1 MKLLVCVLNE
11 TRRLNDLLK
20 AMAEIGVSGATVLE
34 SQGMAGVLGKET
46 PVVAGLRHL
55 VTQGR
60 TFNYTIMSVLEDD
73 EVADRTM
80 KAIEDH
86 LLPGTKAGT
95 RGVAFTVQVNQ
106 FVRFSPTGQEVMFKG
121 KKKVEPSVPATATST
136 FQRSM
141 LAALKRAESSPP
153 KLVEKLASGLKSL
166 VEGKD
171 AAELKEKRRGP
182 RVECDYRVRAKS
194 DTLTVDGRLVDL
206 GIFGLSFLSPV
217 ELRPD
222 SELEIS
228 PPLEVMEEAPAAIR
242 CKVEQCVPSGDKYHC
257 GLGYNESAETLTESW
272 IAQLLLALGFDLTHL
287 VQKRKQ
293 RRVPVEIKAEFQT
306 FDGELST
313 SAQVLDLGVQGA
325 LVEARVQWTQ
335 GTEIGLLLGPHK
347 EHEAFYLDGVVVDVR
362 EGENGAHL
370 HGIRFYPSDPQRM
383 ERLGRLLIDLLK
395 NPAPRTA

>member
-80 KAIEDH
+80 KAIEHH

-106 FVRFSPTGQEVMFKG
+106 FVRFSPFGQEVMFKG
-121 KKKVEPSVPATATST
+121 KRSAPSMPPAAASS

-166 VEGKD
+166 VEGRG
-171 AAELKEKRRGP
+171 AGELKEKRRGP
-182 RVECDYRVRAKS
+182 RVECEYRVRAKT

-217 ELRPD
+217 ELRTD
-222 SELEIS
+222 TELEIS
-228 PPLEVMEEAPAAIR
+228 PPLEVMEEAPTAIR
-242 CKVEQCVPSGDKYHC
+242 CKVEQCVPVGDKYHC
-257 GLGYNESAETLTESW
+257 GLAYNESAETLTESW

-293 RRVPVEIKAEFQT
+293 RRVPVEITAEFQT

-313 SAQVLDLGVQGA
+313 AARVMDLGVQGA
-325 LVEARVQWTQ
+325 LVEAKVQWGQ
-335 GTEIGLLLGPHK
+335 GTEIGLLLGPYH

-362 EGENGAHL
+362 DGEDGAFL
-370 HGIRFYPSDPQRM
+370 HGVRFYPSDPQRM

-395 NPAPRTA
+395 NPAPRNA